1 MPMKSRV
8 ITAFHFFFSFHP
20 YLFFNE
26 DRVTIT
32 FLGFCVNKAFD
43 AIDPATGNII
53 YKGVIGELLCNEL
66 RLQRVDLF
74 DDYRKWYEA

>member
-1 MPMKSRV
+1 MPMKGGV
-8 ITAFHFFFSFHP
+8 FMAFHFFFSFHP

-53 YKGVIGELLCNEL
+53 YKSVIQEALCTEL
-66 RLQRVDLF
+66 RFQGVDLF
-74 DDYRKWYEA
+74 DDYRKWYEV